1 MTFGS
6 RLGNA
11 QASLALRSACRRFL
25 IVGIKRGILFFTEVI
40 GRVYHV
46 KPIVGLP
53 CFFQCYIDFVFLLL
67 ARESSSKLSF
77 TEVALPRDSSSK
89 LGSPLGLRNVGS
101 PLARA
106 SVDFVFL
113 LLARESSSKLGS
125 PLARASV
132 HLTDKIF
139 LALCILAFTHV
150 NFVFLLLAQQ
160 CSSELGIVFARASVR
175 SYTCAASQ
183 QLLRHNSL
191 ILLLLQNR
199 RSSEHRAKLA

>member
-1 MTFGS
+1 M
-6 RLGNA
+6 
-11 QASLALRSACRRFL
+11 ALRSACRRVR

-106 SVDFVFL
+106 SV
-113 LLARESSSKLGS
+113 
-125 PLARASV
+125 

-175 SYTCAASQ
+175 RRFIKFHFTHYR
-183 QLLRHNSL
+183 LRL
-191 ILLLLQNR
+191 G
-199 RSSEHRAKLA
+199 RSSSARLPLGFAAFTKRSD

>member
-11 QASLALRSACRRFL
+11 QTSLALRSACRRFL

-67 ARESSSKLSF
+67 ARESSSKL
-77 TEVALPRDSSSK
+77 
-89 LGSPLGLRNVGS
+89 
-101 PLARA
+101 
-106 SVDFVFL
+106 
-113 LLARESSSKLGS
+113 GS

-150 NFVFLLLAQQ
+150 
-160 CSSELGIVFARASVR
+160 R

-191 ILLLLQNR
+191 ILLLLQKSITFSNSFGER
-199 RSSEHRAKLA
+199 QAFFAYYTLRHHSQLLTFNFQLLTISPSSAGEILGTPPRLPSR